1 MAEIAELSPTAALNT
16 GRFPE
21 GQLVPSLNNG
31 ARELEA
37 ILARWFIDTNGSIA
51 TSGTAGDYAILTT
64 RAITAYAAGQWFL
77 VRFHTGNTGP
87 SQFKVN
93 ALAAK
98 DLKRPGGDDLV
109 AGDIKTNQL
118 GLVVYNAAEDH
129 FELIGL
135 SGSPAVAPTYTV
147 ATLPEEGVLGQ
158 MVFVRDGRKAG
169 ESEGNG
175 TGVLCYWDG
184 SAWVTCDA
192 GAAVEA

>member
-1 MAEIAELSPTAALNT
+1 
-16 GRFPE
+16 
-21 GQLVPSLNNG
+21 
-31 ARELEA
+31 
-37 ILARWFIDTNGSIA
+37 
-51 TSGTAGDYAILTT
+51 
-64 RAITAYAAGQWFL
+64 
-77 VRFHTGNTGP
+77 
-87 SQFKVN
+87 
-93 ALAAK
+93 
-98 DLKRPGGDDLV
+98 
-109 AGDIKTNQL
+109 QL

-147 ATLPEEGVLGQ
+147 ATLPEEGVRGQ

-192 GAAVEA
+192 GAAVEASRTSTGPSTISSRLILGRASKSSCPLPSLGSSS